1 MRVKQCDMF
10 VCVNSLGLHIT
21 MVVYILYPPNTACVK
36 NILNTVPLTFNIKL
50 KQDLYK
56 KVVAVTG
63 DKNSRPNGGKKLQ
76 SKSFPRKSSIFSPLL
91 PNFVQYA
98 KGYICDSQCCIK
110 T

>member
-1 MRVKQCDMF
+1 MRLKQCDMF
-10 VCVNSLGLHIT
+10 VCVNSLGLHNGRIHST
-21 MVVYILYPPNTACVK
+21 YPPNTACVK

-56 KVVAVTG
+56 KVAAVTG

-76 SKSFPRKSSIFSPLL
+76 SKSFPRKSSIFFPLL
-91 PNFVQYA
+91 PNFVHCTN
-98 KGYICDSQCCIK
+98 GNICDSQCCIK